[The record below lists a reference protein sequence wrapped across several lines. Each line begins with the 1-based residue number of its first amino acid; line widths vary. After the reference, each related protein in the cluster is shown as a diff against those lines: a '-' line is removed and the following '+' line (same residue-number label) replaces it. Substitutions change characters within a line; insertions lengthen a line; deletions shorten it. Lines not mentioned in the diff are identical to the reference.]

1 MTTINT
7 IEDLARILRDQPTWA
22 EALRALILAQ
32 DLLELP
38 GRFDRF
44 VQAQQESNS
53 AQREA
58 NEAQQEFNSAQR
70 EANKAQQ
77 EFNRTT
83 DQRLNAIEGRL
94 GNLEGGEY
102 ERNVRN
108 RALARCMITLGFQ
121 GAYVALAQTSPAD
134 PRLTSAIAQA
144 IQNGRITP
152 DRFGELFEADLIIT
166 ADDNRHAVIEVSITA
181 DQDDIDRAKNRAGIL
196 SAITGGTVTPVVI
209 TSRLNPAQV
218 AQAEAAGV
226 TTFAMSYP

>member
-44 VQAQQESNS
+44 VQAQQEFNS

-58 NEAQQEFNSAQR
+58 NE
-70 EANKAQQ
+70 AQQ

-108 RALARCMITLGFQ
+108 KALARCMITLGLQ

-144 IQNGRITP
+144 VQNGRITP
-152 DRFGELFEADLIIT
+152 DRFAELFEADLIIT

-181 DQDDIDRAKNRAGIL
+181 DQDDIDRAKTRAGIL

-218 AQAEAAGV
+218 AQPEAAGV
-226 TTFAMSYP
+226 TTLVMSYP

>member
-32 DLLELP
+32 DLLDLP

-44 VQAQQESNS
+44 VQAQQES
-53 AQREA
+53 
-58 NEAQQEFNSAQR
+58 NSAQR

-102 ERNVRN
+102 ERNVRTK
-108 RALARCMITLGFQ
+108 ALARCMITLGLQ

-144 IQNGRITP
+144 VQNGRITP
-152 DRFGELFEADLIIT
+152 DRFADLFEADLIIT

-181 DQDDIDRAKNRAGIL
+181 DQDDIDRAKTRAGIL

-218 AQAEAAGV
+218 AQPEAAGV
-226 TTFAMSYP
+226 TTFVMSYP

>member
-7 IEDLARILRDQPTWA
+7 IEDLARILRDQPTWT

-38 GRFDRF
+38 GRFDQF
-44 VQAQQESNS
+44 VQ
-53 AQREA
+53 
-58 NEAQQEFNSAQR
+58 AQQEFNSAQR

-83 DQRLNAIEGRL
+83 DQRLNAIEGRF

-121 GAYVALAQTSPAD
+121 GAFVALAQTNPAD

-144 IQNGRITP
+144 VQNGRITP
-152 DRFGELFEADLIIT
+152 DRFAELFEADLIIT

-181 DQDDIDRAKNRAGIL
+181 DQDDIDRAKPRADIL
-196 SAITGGTVTPVVI
+196 TAITGGTVTPVVI
-209 TSRLNPAQV
+209 TSRLNPAQS

-226 TTFAMSYP
+226 TTFVMSYP

>member
-7 IEDLARILRDQPTWA
+7 IEDLARILRDQPTWT

-38 GRFDRF
+38 GRFDQF
-44 VQAQQESNS
+44 VQ
-53 AQREA
+53 
-58 NEAQQEFNSAQR
+58 AQQEFNSAQR

-94 GNLEGGEY
+94 GNLDGGEY

-121 GAYVALAQTSPAD
+121 GAYVALAQTNPAD

-144 IQNGRITP
+144 VQNGRITP
-152 DRFGELFEADLIIT
+152 DRFAELFEADLIIT

-181 DQDDIDRAKNRAGIL
+181 DQDDIDRAKARAGIL
-196 SAITGGTVTPVVI
+196 SAITGGVVTPVVI
-209 TSRLNPAQV
+209 TSRLNPAQM

-226 TTFAMSYP
+226 TTFVISYS

>member
-38 GRFDRF
+38 GRFDQF
-44 VQAQQESNS
+44 VQ
-53 AQREA
+53 
-58 NEAQQEFNSAQR
+58 AQQEFNSAQR

-94 GNLEGGEY
+94 GNLDGGEY

-108 RALARCMITLGFQ
+108 RALARCMINLGFQ
-121 GAYVALAQTSPAD
+121 GAYVTLAQTNPAD

-144 IQNGRITP
+144 VQNGRITP
-152 DRFGELFEADLIIT
+152 DRFAELFEADLIIT

-181 DQDDIDRAKNRAGIL
+181 DQDDIDQAKTRAGIL
-196 SAITGGTVTPVVI
+196 SAITGGIVTPVVI

-226 TTFAMSYP
+226 TTFVISYS

>member
-22 EALRALILAQ
+22 EALRALLLTQ
-32 DLLELP
+32 DLLDLP

-44 VQAQQESNS
+44 VQAQH
-53 AQREA
+53 
-58 NEAQQEFNSAQR
+58 EFNSAQR
-70 EANKAQQ
+70 ESNEAQH
-77 EFNRTT
+77 EFNRTL

-108 RALARCMITLGFQ
+108 KALARCMITLGFQ

-134 PRLTSAIAQA
+134 PRLTSAIAQVV
-144 IQNGRITP
+144 QNDRITP

-166 ADDNRHAVIEVSITA
+166 ADDNRHAVIEVWITA
-181 DQDDIDRAKNRAGIL
+181 DHDDIDRAKNRAGIL
-196 SAITGGTVTPVVI
+196 WAITGGTVTPVVI

-226 TTFAMSYP
+226 TTFVMSYP

>member
-7 IEDLARILRDQPTWA
+7 IEDLARILRDQPTWT

-38 GRFDRF
+38 GRFDQF
-44 VQAQQESNS
+44 VQ
-53 AQREA
+53 
-58 NEAQQEFNSAQR
+58 AQQEFNSAQR

-83 DQRLNAIEGRL
+83 GQRLNAIEGRF

-121 GAYVALAQTSPAD
+121 GAFVALAQTNPAD

-144 IQNGRITP
+144 VQNGRITP
-152 DRFGELFEADLIIT
+152 DRFAELFEADLIIT

-181 DQDDIDRAKNRAGIL
+181 DQDDIDRAKTRADIL
-196 SAITGGTVTPVVI
+196 TAITGGTVTPVVI
-209 TSRLNPAQV
+209 TSRLNPAQS

-226 TTFAMSYP
+226 TTFVMSYP

>member
-32 DLLELP
+32 DLLDLP

-44 VQAQQESNS
+44 VQAQQEFNS

-58 NEAQQEFNSAQR
+58 NE
-70 EANKAQQ
+70 AQQ

-94 GNLEGGEY
+94 GNIEGGQY
-102 ERNVRN
+102 ERAVRT
-108 RALARCMITLGFQ
+108 RALARSLNSLEFNRPHM
-121 GAYVALAQTSPAD
+121 ALNQDGLTD
-134 PRLTSAIAQA
+134 PQLTSAIDQA
-144 IQNGRITP
+144 IRNGTITR
-152 DRFGELFEADLIIT
+152 DNSAELFEADIIIS
-166 ADDNRHAVIEVSITA
+166 AEDNRHAVIEVSITA
-181 DQDDIDRAKNRAGIL
+181 DQDDIERAKTRAGIL
-196 SAITGGTVTPVVI
+196 AAITGGAVTPVVI
-209 TSRLNPAQV
+209 TSRLNPTQS

-226 TTFAMSYP
+226 TTFVMSYP

>member
-22 EALRALILAQ
+22 EALRALLLAQ
-32 DLLELP
+32 DLLDLP

-44 VQAQQESNS
+44 VETQHETNQAQQET
-53 AQREA
+53 
-58 NEAQQEFNSAQR
+58 
-70 EANKAQQ
+70 
-77 EFNRTT
+77 NRLT
-83 DQRLNAIEGRL
+83 DRRLNAIEGQL

-108 RALARCMITLGFQ
+108 KALARCMITLGFQ

-144 IQNGRITP
+144 VQNGRITP

-181 DQDDIDRAKNRAGIL
+181 DYDDIDRAKNRAGIL
-196 SAITGGTVTPVVI
+196 SAIAGGTVTPVVI

-226 TTFAMSYP
+226 TTFVMSYP

>member
-22 EALRALILAQ
+22 EALRALLLAQ
-32 DLLELP
+32 DLLDLP

-44 VQAQQESNS
+44 VETQHETNQAQQETN
-53 AQREA
+53 Q
-58 NEAQQEFNSAQR
+58 AQQET
-70 EANKAQQ
+70 
-77 EFNRTT
+77 NRLT
-83 DQRLNAIEGRL
+83 DRRLNAIEGQL

-108 RALARCMITLGFQ
+108 KALARCMITLGFQ
-121 GAYVALAQTSPAD
+121 GAYVALAQTNPAD

-144 IQNGRITP
+144 VQNGRITP

-181 DQDDIDRAKNRAGIL
+181 DHDDIDRAKNRAGIL

-226 TTFAMSYP
+226 TTFVMSYP

>member
-7 IEDLARILRDQPTWA
+7 IEDLARILRDQPTWT

-38 GRFDRF
+38 GRFDQF
-44 VQAQQESNS
+44 VQ
-53 AQREA
+53 
-58 NEAQQEFNSAQR
+58 AQQEFNSAQR

-83 DQRLNAIEGRL
+83 DQRLNAIEGRF

-121 GAYVALAQTSPAD
+121 GAFVALAQTNPAD

-144 IQNGRITP
+144 VQNGRITP
-152 DRFGELFEADLIIT
+152 DRFAELFEADLIIT

-181 DQDDIDRAKNRAGIL
+181 DQDDIDRAKTRADI
-196 SAITGGTVTPVVI
+196 
-209 TSRLNPAQV
+209 
-218 AQAEAAGV
+218 
-226 TTFAMSYP
+226 

>member
-22 EALRALILAQ
+22 EALRALLLTQ
-32 DLLELP
+32 DLLDLP

-58 NEAQQEFNSAQR
+58 NEAQQEFN
-70 EANKAQQ
+70 
-77 EFNRTT
+77 RTT
-83 DQRLNAIEGRL
+83 DQRLNAIEGQL

-108 RALARCMITLGFQ
+108 KALARCMITLGFQ

-144 IQNGRITP
+144 VQNGRITP

-226 TTFAMSYP
+226 TTFVMAYP

>member
-32 DLLELP
+32 DLLDLP

-58 NEAQQEFNSAQR
+58 NEAQQEFN
-70 EANKAQQ
+70 
-77 EFNRTT
+77 RTI

-108 RALARCMITLGFQ
+108 KAMARCMITLGLQ

-144 IQNGRITP
+144 VQNGRITP
-152 DRFGELFEADLIIT
+152 DRFAELFEVDLIIT

-181 DQDDIDRAKNRAGIL
+181 DQDDIDRAKTRAGIL
-196 SAITGGTVTPVVI
+196 SAITGGTVTRSSSP
-209 TSRLNPAQV
+209 RD
-218 AQAEAAGV
+218 
-226 TTFAMSYP
+226 

>member
-22 EALRALILAQ
+22 EALRAL
-32 DLLELP
+32 LLTQALLDLP

-58 NEAQQEFNSAQR
+58 NEAQQEFN
-70 EANKAQQ
+70 
-77 EFNRTT
+77 RTT
-83 DQRLNAIEGRL
+83 DQRLNAIEGQL

-108 RALARCMITLGFQ
+108 KALARCMITLGFQ

-144 IQNGRITP
+144 VQNGRITP

-226 TTFAMSYP
+226 TTFVMAYP